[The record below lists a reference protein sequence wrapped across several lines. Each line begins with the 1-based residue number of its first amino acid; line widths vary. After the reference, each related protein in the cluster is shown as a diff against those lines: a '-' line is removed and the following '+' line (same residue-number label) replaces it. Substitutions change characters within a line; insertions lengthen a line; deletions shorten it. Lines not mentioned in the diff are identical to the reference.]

1 MSISSL
7 NFEDT
12 LFNAKKWKIESSSS
26 EIKYK
31 NILFLFSLSNKTI
44 SKSCGSWF
52 IDNSKYVQSWNSTS
66 IFSSLSLRVVELS
79 WNSNNSRFNG
89 FTKICFSNF
98 FHLNK
103 NHWWDLL
110 SLEFFSLSFIL
121 NNNNWYVI
129 NTWFYFEWP

>member
-31 NILFLFSLSNKTI
+31 NILFLFSLSIKTI
-44 SKSCGSWF
+44 SNSGGSWF

-110 SLEFFSLSFIL
+110 SLEFFSLSFVL
-121 NNNNWYVI
+121 NNNNWYVV